1 MQKNNT
7 WVIIGLMTILGAC
20 GGTKPKS
27 TTTKKTTDRNTRLLE
42 KGVSFFAYGQ
52 EPFWNLEVY
61 DGKEIRFEGMNNQSF
76 VSPSAKELPADSNPF
91 YINFRSN
98 VPNESFQL
106 FVLNQTCTDVMSGE
120 KHPMLVIA
128 YNGKDTLK
136 GCGMNIYDKRINGKW
151 IITKINN
158 KNVPQ
163 HLGANNIPQL
173 EINGDSSTISGSTG
187 CNRFNGRFVLRNY
200 KVHMGNI
207 ATTKMA
213 CANAMESAFLAVFN
227 NINSYQINN
236 NTLLLT
242 NKEGITCEF
251 TQTK

>member
-1 MQKNNT
+1 MQKNYT
-7 WVIIGLMTILGAC
+7 WVIFGLITILAAC
-20 GGTKPKS
+20 GGTKPK
-27 TTTKKTTDRNTRLLE
+27 TTATPTTDRNTRLLE

-61 DGKEIRFEGMNNQSF
+61 DGKEIRFEGINNQSF
-76 VSPSAKELPADSNPF
+76 THAITDVLPIDKQKYSLVYNTSAGA
-91 YINFRSN
+91 YIFEVN
-98 VPNESFQL
+98 
-106 FVLNQTCTDVMSGE
+106 NQTCTDIMSGE
-120 KHPMLVIA
+120 KHPIKVAVL
-128 YNGKDTLK
+128 YGGDTLH

-158 KNVPQ
+158 KNIPQ
-163 HLGANNIPQL
+163 HLGSNNIPQL

-187 CNRFNGRFVLRNY
+187 CNRFNGKFVLRNY
-200 KVHMGNI
+200 KIHMGNL

-227 NINSYQINN
+227 NLDSYQINN
-236 NTLLLT
+236 TTLLLT

>member
-1 MQKNNT
+1 MHKKNIWIIT
-7 WVIIGLMTILGAC
+7 LLAAVIVAC

-27 TTTKKTTDRNTRLLE
+27 TTKKTTDRNSRLLE

-76 VSPSAKELPADSNPF
+76 VHPINNVFPTDSQTYFLIYNTTTGDF
-91 YINFRSN
+91 K
-98 VPNESFQL
+98 L
-106 FVLNQTCTDVMSGE
+106 MVLHQPCTDAMSGE
-120 KHPMLVIA
+120 KHPIKVAAL
-128 YNGKDTLK
+128 YGGDTLN

-151 IITKINN
+151 TLVKING
-158 KNVPQ
+158 K
-163 HLGANNIPQL
+163 NIPSQL
-173 EINGDSSTISGSTG
+173 GQNIPFIDVNGEENRVSGSTG
-187 CNRFNGRFVLRNY
+187 CNRFNGKFVLRNY
-200 KVHMGNI
+200 KIHMGNL
-207 ATTKMA
+207 ATTRMA

-227 NINSYQINN
+227 NLDSYQINN
-236 NTLLLT
+236 TTLLLT